1 MNKQEIWMQRALDLS
16 LLGSGLVAPNPLVGC
31 VIVKNNQ
38 ILGEGWHQ
46 AYGQAH
52 AEVMAIRS
60 LANPEDSIG
69 SSVYVSLEPCSHT
82 GKTPPCADLLIKSQ
96 VKEVFICNLDPN
108 PLVAGQGIEK
118 LKAAGIQVFQG
129 ILENKGAEI
138 NRQFFTYHTKKRP
151 YITLKWA
158 ASQDG
163 YIAQEDGNPVRFSNP
178 QSQALV
184 HQMRTQHQGILVGAE
199 TIIQDNPRLN
209 ARLWPGNSPIRIV
222 FDPHDRIPKNSQVV
236 QDGQCTWI
244 ITKNT
249 KAENGPCQWYAIG
262 ENYLLEDIIQLA
274 YEKGLISILVEG
286 GAKTLTAFLQSGLFD
301 EVWKQEKDMILGKGI
316 AEPRN
321 SINWKKGIQIGED
334 NSWYQADLG

>member
-31 VIVKNNQ
+31 VIVKNDQ

-52 AEVMAIRS
+52 AEVMAIWS

-129 ILENKGAEI
+129 ILENKGAKI
-138 NRQFFTYHTKKRP
+138 NRQFFTFHTKKRP

-163 YIAQEDGNPVRFSNP
+163 FIAQEDGKPIRFSNP

-199 TIIQDNPRLN
+199 TIIQDNPSLN
-209 ARLWPGNSPIRIV
+209 ARLWPGNNPIRIV
-222 FDPHDRIPKNSQVV
+222 LDPHHRIPKNSQVLR
-236 QDGQCTWI
+236 DGQATWI

-249 KAENGPCQWYAIG
+249 VAQDGPCQWFALG
-262 ENYLLEDIIQLA
+262 ENYLLEDILRLA

-286 GAKTLTAFLQSGLFD
+286 GAKTLEAFLQSNFVD
-301 EVWKQEKDMILGKGI
+301 EIWKQEKDSTLGKGI
-316 AEPRN
+316 AEPQK
-321 SINWKKGIQIGED
+321 SINWKNGIQIGED
-334 NSWYQADLG
+334 NIWYQADLG